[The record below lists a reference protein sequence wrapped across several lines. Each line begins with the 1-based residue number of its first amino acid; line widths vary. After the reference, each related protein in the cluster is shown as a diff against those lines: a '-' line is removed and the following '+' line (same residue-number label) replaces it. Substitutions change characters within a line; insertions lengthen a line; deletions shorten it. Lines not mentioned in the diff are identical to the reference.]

1 MTIKMPPRR
10 PAPPPSVEEFV
21 AGATAAVPAPP
32 APRPEEPGLPW
43 LDPRVRDDLKVQ
55 VNARLPERLMVQR
68 DWLAHRLGLKKQ
80 DVLEVALR
88 EWVEAQL
95 RNLGIEDRTKES

>member
-1 MTIKMPPRR
+1 MSIRMPPRR
-10 PAPPPSVEEFV
+10 PAPPSADAFV
-21 AGATAAVPAPP
+21 AGATAAP
-32 APRPEEPGLPW
+32 PRPVERDLPW

-55 VNARLPERLMVQR
+55 VNARLPERLIVQR

-88 EWVEAQL
+88 EWVQARLHEMDLEASK
-95 RNLGIEDRTKES
+95 KES

>member
-10 PAPPPSVEEFV
+10 AASPSAEDFV
-21 AGATAAVPAPP
+21 AGATAAPSAPVQ
-32 APRPEEPGLPW
+32 PRAEEPGLPW
-43 LDPRVRDDLKVQ
+43 LDPHVRDDLRVQ

-80 DVLEVALR
+80 DILEMALR
-88 EWVEAQL
+88 EWVGARL
-95 RNLGIEDRTKES
+95 RDLDLQERKKAR

>member
-10 PAPPPSVEEFV
+10 PAPLPSAEDFV
-21 AGATAAVPAPP
+21 AGATSAMPAPP
-32 APRPEEPGLPW
+32 PPRPVEPDLPW

-80 DVLEVALR
+80 DILEMALR
-88 EWVEAQL
+88 EWVGARL
-95 RNLGIEDRTKES
+95 HDLDLKNRKKES